1 MTQMLPRSAGVALTW
16 LMTQMLPR
24 SADVTG
30 DVVGLIILRASVSF
44 FPTSCD
50 LLPLL
55 TVMAQETRF
64 RDSACA
70 WRCERRGCGVCGIA
84 AGRGPVDPLSLLK
97 ARALWMVALRLVL
110 LLEGAS

>member
-24 SADVTG
+24 SADVTS
-30 DVVGLIILRASVSF
+30 DVVGLIILRASVFF

-84 AGRGPVDPLSLLK
+84 AGWGPIDPLSLLK
-97 ARALWMVALRLVL
+97 AKALWMVALRLVL

>member
-1 MTQMLPRSAGVALTW
+1 MAYDTDAASECWRG
-16 LMTQMLPR
+16 
-24 SADVTG
+24 ADVTS
-30 DVVGLIILRASVSF
+30 DVVGLIILRASVFF

-84 AGRGPVDPLSLLK
+84 AGWGPIDPLSLLK
-97 ARALWMVALRLVL
+97 AKALWMVALRLVL

>member
-1 MTQMLPRSAGVALTW
+1 
-16 LMTQMLPR
+16 
-24 SADVTG
+24 
-30 DVVGLIILRASVSF
+30 VVGLIILRASVSF

-55 TVMAQETRF
+55 TVMAQETGL
-64 RDSACA
+64 RDSAWA
-70 WRCERRGCGVCGIA
+70 RRCEGRGCGVCGVA

-110 LLEGAS
+110 LLEGASQW